1 MRASADVLVILAV
14 SAVAACRGKTEAPP
28 PAPAAPAAA
37 AAPPVTRAEAPAG
50 ASTSNFVGLVRKLD
64 PSVVAIRT
72 TELVAASPFDDVP
85 EEVQGSLG
93 SGVIVDASGLIVTNH
108 HVVAGG
114 ADIEVVMA
122 DGTELAGTVIGADPE
137 IDIALVKVGA
147 SGLTAAPLGDSDKVE
162 VGEWVVAIGNPF
174 GLEHTATAGIVSAVG
189 RTLSDVPAGRAHMA
203 QTFIQTDASI
213 NPGNSGGPLIN
224 AAGEVIGIATA
235 IDTRGR
241 GIGFAVPIDLVKDV
255 IPALRRDG
263 RLVRS
268 WLGVYLQPVT
278 EELARDLSIAP
289 RQGVFVAGVVEGS
302 PAAQAGL
309 MRGDVILEFG
319 GRPVDER
326 TLPWRAAVAGAGQT
340 VKVKVLRQGAER
352 TIDVRMQRLP
362 G

>member
-174 GLEHTATAGIVSAVG
+174 GLSDTVTAGIVSALG
-189 RTLSDVPAGRAHMA
+189 RTARDVSTGPAKNYY
-203 QTFIQTDASI
+203 QNFIQTDASI

-224 AAGEVIGIATA
+224 TAGDVVGVNTA
-235 IDTRGR
+235 VMQQGG
-241 GIGFAVPIDLVKDV
+241 GIGFAIPINMARAIL
-255 IPALRRDG
+255 PQLREGKVTRG
-263 RLVRS
+263 Y
-268 WLGVYLQPVT
+268 LGVHIAQVT
-278 EELARDLSIAP
+278 QDIADRLGLGTP
-289 RQGVFVAGVVEGS
+289 RGALVAQVSDGS
-302 PAAQAGL
+302 PAQHAGL
-309 MRGDVILEFG
+309 RRGDVVLTID
-319 GRPVDER
+319 GRSVDDKSFA
-326 TLPWRAAVAGAGQT
+326 WQVGATRIG
-340 VKVKVLRQGAER
+340 VKVPVTVWRDGQEKQLTVVLDKR
-352 TIDVRMQRLP
+352 
-362 G
+362 